1 MAFDGITIANIV
13 TELNQTI
20 TGGKI
25 NKIAQPE
32 NDELIITIK
41 NQRKQYRL
49 FLSASA
55 SLPLIYLTE
64 TNKPSPLTAP
74 NFCMLLRKHIGSG
87 KIIAIEQP
95 GMERIIRFT
104 IEHLNELGDLCTKYL
119 IVEIMGKHS
128 NIIFCNEEDQ
138 IIDSIKHVSAHM
150 SSVREVL
157 PGRPYFIPETQSKL
171 NPFVLTEE
179 IFQEKIFPRP
189 VNVAKAIYTS
199 ITGISPLMA
208 EEVCYRAGIDGGIP
222 TDGLEDVERV
232 HLAHT
237 FLRMVDD
244 IRDGH
249 FEPNI
254 IYKGKEPVEFAC
266 FPLSQYQ
273 DYRAVSYPSIFPV
286 LETYYAEKNIVT
298 KMRQKTV
305 DLRKI
310 VQNALERN
318 VKKYQL
324 QQKQLKDTEK
334 KEKYR
339 VWGELL
345 NTYGYEVEPGAKSME
360 ALNYYNNEMIQIP
373 LDETMTPQE
382 NAKKYFDKYSKLKR
396 TKEALDT
403 LLQETGDEIK
413 HLESIAASL
422 DIASSEEDL
431 VQIKEE
437 MMEYGYVKRKNTGG
451 KKVKVTSRP
460 YHYISSD
467 GYDIYVGKNNFQ
479 NDELSFKFASG
490 NDWWFHAKGQP
501 GSHVI
506 VKSKN
511 EELPDRTFEEA
522 GKLAAYYSKG
532 RQAPKVEIDYTQ
544 KKNLRKPTGGKP
556 GFVVYYTNYSLLIE
570 PDITGLQQI
579 Q

>member
-222 TDGLEDVERV
+222 TDGLEDVEP
-232 HLAHT
+232 LYDKDT
-237 FLRMVDD
+237 FVYFDRYSDGDPYDD
-244 IRDGH
+244 IEYREH
-249 FEPNI
+249 FRLILVAIKERRI
-254 IYKGKEPVEFAC
+254 VRIVYKGRKGKRIHTLIPKGLEYSSKDDKFRLVAES
-266 FPLSQYQ
+266 LKGTQYIINMQ
-273 DYRAVSYPSIFPV
+273 KITKCQVMEGFEKDSVRKRKLAFGEVILRLKDYR
-286 LETYYAEKNIVT
+286 K
-298 KMRQKTV
+298 
-305 DLRKI
+305 
-310 VQNALERN
+310 ALERAMLSFSDLEKETIKLDN
-318 VKKYQL
+318 DTYQIKLKYCV
-324 QQKQLKDTEK
+324 D
-334 KEKYR
+334 
-339 VWGELL
+339 
-345 NTYGYEVEPGAKSME
+345 
-360 ALNYYNNEMIQIP
+360 
-373 LDETMTPQE
+373 DETEILIRILAFGPLIEVMGPDD
-382 NAKKYFDKYSKLKR
+382 FRDK
-396 TKEALDT
+396 
-403 LLQETGDEIK
+403 
-413 HLESIAASL
+413 
-422 DIASSEEDL
+422 
-431 VQIKEE
+431 IKERLLRQ
-437 MMEYGYVKRKNTGG
+437 RK
-451 KKVKVTSRP
+451 
-460 YHYISSD
+460 
-467 GYDIYVGKNNFQ
+467 
-479 NDELSFKFASG
+479 L
-490 NDWWFHAKGQP
+490 
-501 GSHVI
+501 
-506 VKSKN
+506 
-511 EELPDRTFEEA
+511 
-522 GKLAAYYSKG
+522 
-532 RQAPKVEIDYTQ
+532 
-544 KKNLRKPTGGKP
+544 
-556 GFVVYYTNYSLLIE
+556 
-570 PDITGLQQI
+570 
-579 Q
+579 